1 MREDSIPISMAQ
13 IMIMSSHVNF
23 RIVKFQL
30 RPSETSETSQKLRN
44 DDPLWDHPVALE
56 MEISQ
61 LEIVT

>member
-30 RPSETSETSQKLRN
+30 RPSETSQKLRN